1 MTETTLGALPKI
13 NGFSLHRPRLLPML
27 GFVALLC
34 VLSLL
39 FVWCRV
45 QATGLE
51 YEISSL
57 EESVRKANQ
66 ETVELR
72 LEVATLGTPQR
83 LEQVALNDLGLRFP
97 TPAQVNTVD

>member
-1 MTETTLGALPKI
+1 VTETTIGALPKI
-13 NGFSLHRPRLLPML
+13 NGFALHRPRLLPML
-27 GFVALLC
+27 GFIVLLSA
-34 VLSLL
+34 LSLF

-45 QATGLE
+45 QATSLE

-57 EESVRKANQ
+57 EGAVRKANQ

-83 LEQVALNDLGLRFP
+83 LERVALNDLGLRFP
-97 TPAQVNTVD
+97 ASEQVHTVD

>member
-13 NGFSLHRPRLLPML
+13 NGFALHRPRLLPTF
-27 GFVALLC
+27 GFIALLC

-39 FVWCRV
+39 FVWSRV
-45 QATGLE
+45 QATGME

-57 EESVRKANQ
+57 EGAVRKANQ

-83 LEQVALNDLGLRFP
+83 LEQVALKDLGLRFP

>member
-1 MTETTLGALPKI
+1 MTDTTLGALPKI
-13 NGFSLHRPRLLPML
+13 NGFALRRPRLLPTF
-27 GFVALLC
+27 GFIALLC
-34 VLSLL
+34 LLSIF

-45 QATGLE
+45 QATSLE

-57 EESVRKANQ
+57 EGALRQANQ

-83 LEQVALNDLGLRFP
+83 LEQVALKDLGLRFP
-97 TPAQVNTVD
+97 TAAQVHTVD

>member
-1 MTETTLGALPKI
+1 MTETTIGALPKI
-13 NGFSLHRPRLLPML
+13 NGFALRRPRLLPTL
-27 GFVALLC
+27 GFIALLS
-34 VLSLL
+34 VLSLF

-45 QATGLE
+45 QATSLE

-57 EESVRKANQ
+57 EGAVRKAHQ

-83 LEQVALNDLGLRFP
+83 LEQVALKDLGLRFP

>member
-13 NGFSLHRPRLLPML
+13 NGFALQRPRLLPLL
-27 GFVALLC
+27 GFIALLC
-34 VLSLL
+34 ALSLF

-45 QATGLE
+45 QATSLD

-57 EESVRKANQ
+57 EGAVRKAKQ
-66 ETVELR
+66 ETVQLR

-83 LEQVALNDLGLRFP
+83 LEQVAVNDLGLHL
-97 TPAQVNTVD
+97 PAANQVVTVD

>member
-1 MTETTLGALPKI
+1 VTETTIGALPKI
-13 NGFSLHRPRLLPML
+13 NGFALHRPRLLPML
-27 GFVALLC
+27 GFIALLS
-34 VLSLL
+34 VLSLF

-45 QATGLE
+45 QATSLD

-57 EESVRKANQ
+57 EGAVRKANQ

-83 LEQVALNDLGLRFP
+83 LEQVAIKDLGLRFP
-97 TPAQVNTVD
+97 VPEQVVTVD

>member
-13 NGFSLHRPRLLPML
+13 NGFSLHRPRLLPAF
-27 GFVALLC
+27 GFIALLC
-34 VLSLL
+34 VLSLF

-45 QATGLE
+45 QATSLE

-57 EESVRKANQ
+57 EDAVRKANQ

-83 LEQVALNDLGLRFP
+83 LEQVARNDLGLRFP

>member
-1 MTETTLGALPKI
+1 MTETTIGALPKV
-13 NGFSLHRPRLLPML
+13 NGFALRRPRLLPL
-27 GFVALLC
+27 FGFIALLC
-34 VLSLL
+34 VLSLF

-45 QATGLE
+45 QATSLE

-57 EESVRKANQ
+57 ESAVRKANQ

-83 LEQVALNDLGLRFP
+83 LEQVALKDLGLRFP
-97 TPAQVNTVD
+97 TPAQVHTVD